1 VVILVVVEEPDVSDL
16 LAYILKRSGHDV
28 LLARDCES
36 GTHLWRQ
43 HDPSLVLLDLDLPDE
58 GGWEMCRLL
67 GMESPARTPVILLSS
82 SDAEND
88 IVKGLDMGA
97 EDYITKP
104 FSPRVLQARVKTL
117 LRRTARDP

>member
-1 VVILVVVEEPDVSDL
+1 EEPDVSDL
-16 LAYILKRSGHDV
+16 LAYILKRGGHDV

-36 GTHLWRQ
+36 GTHPWRQ
-43 HDPSLVLLDLDLPDE
+43 HDPSLVLLDLDLPHE
-58 GGWEMCRLL
+58 SGWEMCRLL

-104 FSPRVLQARVKTL
+104 FSLRVLQARVKTL
-117 LRRTARDP
+117 LRRTA